1 MLVVDAENGRA
12 YNSSIKKWRWNK
24 MTDKIKALREMVEA
38 SSRIVAFT
46 GAGCSTESG
55 IADFRS
61 PPEPKEKMGTNAP
74 MSTESGA
81 ILPIF

>member
-1 MLVVDAENGRA
+1 MPVDAKNERA
-12 YNSSIKKWRWNK
+12 YNKSKKWRWNK
-24 MTDKIKALREMVEA
+24 VTDKIKLLKEWVD
-38 SSRIVAFT
+38 SSSNIVAFT

-74 MSTESGA
+74 MSTEGGV
-81 ILPIF
+81 IVPIF

>member
-1 MLVVDAENGRA
+1 LPVDAKNGRA
-12 YNSSIKKWRWNK
+12 YNKTKKWRWNK

-61 PPEPKEKMGTNAP
+61 SPGELANLGTNAP

-81 ILPIF
+81 IVPIF

>member
-1 MLVVDAENGRA
+1 
-12 YNSSIKKWRWNK
+12 
-24 MTDKIKALREMVEA
+24 MTDKIKALKEMVEV

-61 PPEPKEKMGTNAP
+61 PPEPNKKMGTNAP
-74 MSTESGA
+74 LSTESGG
-81 ILPIF
+81 IVPIFLSGIYQIKGAPG